1 MSKILTVL
9 FIATALAPVVAQD
22 FVAPQQETE
31 EINPVAPVIREK
43 PSIEGIVKQI
53 FVTDKP
59 WQLVNPAAPAS
70 YGSGAKNVSKDFG
83 PGTPHHSTGVVVAG
97 VEW

>member
-1 MSKILTVL
+1 MKKILTVL
-9 FIATALAPVVAQD
+9 FATAALSPLMAQD
-22 FVAPQQETE
+22 FVAPQAPTE
-31 EINPVAPVIREK
+31 EIDPDAVVIREK

-53 FVTDKP
+53 FTTDRP
-59 WQLVNPAAPAS
+59 WQLINPAAPAS
-70 YGSGAKNVSKDFG
+70 YGSGQKNVSKDFG